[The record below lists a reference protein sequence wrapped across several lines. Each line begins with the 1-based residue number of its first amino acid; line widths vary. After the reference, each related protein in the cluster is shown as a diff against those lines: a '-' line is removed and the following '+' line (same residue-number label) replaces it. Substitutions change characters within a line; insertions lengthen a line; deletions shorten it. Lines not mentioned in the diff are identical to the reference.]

1 MSPLETDVSKME
13 PLHPNSAASLK
24 WVPVRS
30 MLLAKT
36 IYLSVDG
43 AGGVA
48 SNGIAAWS
56 FNVIAE
62 FQDGAQAIG
71 GFHVWSCWAF

>member
-1 MSPLETDVSKME
+1 
-13 PLHPNSAASLK
+13 
-24 WVPVRS
+24 
-30 MLLAKT
+30 MLFAKT

-56 FNVIAE
+56 CNVIAE
-62 FQDGAQAIG
+62 FQDVTQAFG
-71 GFHVWSCWAF
+71 GFMSGLVRLSESQHWIGADSKSVGSAEMLAQVWAVM

>member
-1 MSPLETDVSKME
+1 MSPLEIDVSKMG
-13 PLHPNSAASLK
+13 PLRPNSVASLK

-43 AGGVA
+43 TGGVA

-62 FQDGAQAIG
+62 FQDGTQAFWW
-71 GFHVWSCWAF
+71 FHVWSCWAF